1 MKSVYPCTDWLTLGP
16 WIYLVPQFEPES
28 VLILGYGDGTVAG
41 LIWKLYGADVNPAIV
56 GVDIEHPKHKNPY
69 DRFVL
74 ADAREY
80 IKRCSRFQVIIVDL
94 FTGYDIC
101 QFVFEKEFADL
112 VTSKCDY
119 LIIHADDDSDM
130 THYDHLHKVRT
141 LALNKSRFHYF
152 LLTRA
157 IKGFPFHA

>member
-1 MKSVYPCTDWLTLGP
+1 MKSVYPCTDMLTLGP
-16 WIYLVPQFEPES
+16 WIYLVPQFHPES

-41 LIWKLYGADVNPAIV
+41 LIRKLYGSEVRIT
-56 GVDIEHPKHKNPY
+56 GVDIEIPKHRDSY
-69 DRFVL
+69 TEFVL
-74 ADAREY
+74 SDARDFLKLDERY
-80 IKRCSRFQVIIVDL
+80 QVIVVDL

-130 THYDHLHKVRT
+130 THYSHLHKVRT